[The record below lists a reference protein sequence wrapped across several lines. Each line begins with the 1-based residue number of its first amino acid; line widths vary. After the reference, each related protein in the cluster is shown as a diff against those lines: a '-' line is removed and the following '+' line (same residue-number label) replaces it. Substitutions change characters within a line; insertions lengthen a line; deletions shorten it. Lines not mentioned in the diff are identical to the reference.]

1 MPMYLPPVAPGAD
14 LAVALMRSA
23 LVVED
28 EPPVREASAQVL
40 RKLGLCVVEP
50 TDGEAAMCF
59 IRRGLPIDLLF
70 TTSSCRRRAGART
83 GYPGNAQQDAVFQ
96 RAQLLPKPYRLDGMS
111 RAMPGNQVCSRAASA
126 FPGRPKQ
133 KTPPEITRVGFRL

>member
-1 MPMYLPPVAPGAD
+1 MYLPPVAPGAD

-40 RKLGLCVVEP
+40 RKLGLCVVEA
-50 TDGEAAMCF
+50 TDGEAEMSF

-70 TTSSCRRRAGART
+70 TTSSCRRRAGHALAIPATRNRT
-83 GYPGNAQQDAVFQ
+83 P
-96 RAQLLPKPYRLDGMS
+96 S
-111 RAMPGNQVCSRAASA
+111 SSA
-126 FPGRPKQ
+126 HNCCPSLTGS
-133 KTPPEITRVGFRL
+133 TA

>member
-1 MPMYLPPVAPGAD
+1 MYLPPVAPGAD

-28 EPPVREASAQVL
+28 EPPVREASPQVL
-40 RKLGLCVVEP
+40 RKLGLCVVEA
-50 TDGEAAMCF
+50 TEGEAAMCF

-96 RAQLLPKPYRLDGMS
+96 RAQLLPKPYRLDG
-111 RAMPGNQVCSRAASA
+111 RAGPCPGTKFVHVPQALFPAAQSKKPHPRSLGWGSA
-126 FPGRPKQ
+126 YN
-133 KTPPEITRVGFRL
+133 